1 MGARWIWIAAA
12 CAVLG
17 GAPAALAQG
26 PSAAERMN
34 QAGPEQQALAA
45 RAGVWEV
52 TASFWPAPGAE
63 PVITRGLVAD
73 RTMIGPFLQEVMR
86 PASAGGGPDFRRLDY
101 LGYSRVEGRWQYVS
115 MDTRL
120 PVGLMPAWSY
130 DRGAADRLT
139 LTFEPIAFVGLGPEV
154 EGRMVRSDMVITR
167 DGPDHELKQQHFV
180 FADGK
185 GQPYLAVQYEYRRK
199 R

>member
-1 MGARWIWIAAA
+1 MAAA
-12 CAVLG
+12 
-17 GAPAALAQG
+17 AALSAASAQAQT
-26 PSAAERMN
+26 PAAERMN
-34 QAGPEQQALAA
+34 APGPEQEALAA

-52 TASFWPAPGAE
+52 TSTIWPAPGA
-63 PVITRGLVAD
+63 PPIVTRGLIAE
-73 RTMIGPFLQEVMR
+73 RTMIGPFLQEVMHP
-86 PASAGGGPDFRRLDY
+86 PAGAAGPDFKRLDY
-101 LGYSRVEGRWQYVS
+101 VGYSRVEGRWQYVS

-130 DRGAADRLT
+130 DRGVADRIT
-139 LTFEPIAFVGLGPEV
+139 LTFEPIAFVGFGPEV
-154 EGRMVRSDMVITR
+154 EGRMVRSDMTITR